1 MTRTQIIEQLFT
13 GKNFNDCINKM
24 EPDYLREDLKMEVAL
39 IVCEWS
45 EEKIVGLHDRKEL
58 EFFVVRVILNQ
69 IQSSSSPFF
78 KKFRQTSVDVV
89 YEENRKED
97 FYTALEHYN
106 RMPGKREHENTAVFT
121 PSFIEEEGQTMDRQ
135 VREDMEDKAL
145 REIENLYW
153 YNAELVKLY
162 MLHGNYRAIELQT
175 GIPFV
180 SCYHTIRK
188 SFKELKQKAL

>member
-24 EPDYLREDLKMEVAL
+24 EPRRLRDDLKMEVMA
-39 IVCEWS
+39 IICEWP
-45 EEKIVGLHDRKEL
+45 EEKIIGLHQRKEL
-58 EFFVVRVILNQ
+58 DFFVVRVILNQ
-69 IQSSSSPFF
+69 IQSNSSPFY
-78 KKFRQTSVDVV
+78 KKYR
-89 YEENRKED
+89 RW
-97 FYTALEHYN
+97 
-106 RMPGKREHENTAVFT
+106 
-121 PSFIEEEGQTMDRQ
+121 IEEYDEQVGAGDYVRHGKGVAEAKHRAWIVEKATLQAYLQEEAIEDRLN
-135 VREDMEDKAL
+135 REDMEDKAL
-145 REIENLYW
+145 SEIENLYW

-162 MLHGNYRAIELQT
+162 MLHGNYRAIEEQT

>member
-24 EPDYLREDLKMEVAL
+24 EPRHLRDDLKMEVMA
-39 IVCEWS
+39 IICEWP
-45 EEKIVGLHDRKEL
+45 EEKIIGLHQRKEL
-58 EFFVVRVILNQ
+58 DFFVVRVILNQ
-69 IQSSSSPFF
+69 IQSNSSPFY
-78 KKFRQTSVDVV
+78 KKYR
-89 YEENRKED
+89 RW
-97 FYTALEHYN
+97 
-106 RMPGKREHENTAVFT
+106 
-121 PSFIEEEGQTMDRQ
+121 IEEYDEQVGAGDYVRHGKGVAEAKHRAWIVEKATLQAYLQEEAIEDRLN
-135 VREDMEDKAL
+135 REDMEDKAL
-145 REIENLYW
+145 SEIENLYW

-162 MLHGNYRAIELQT
+162 MLHGNYRAIEEQT